1 MAVQQS
7 KVSKSR
13 VRIRKASNRYE
24 GVQASTCTQC
34 GAPGLPHRVCKACGY
49 YGGKQVL
56 TIKEKKT
63 QE

>member
-24 GVQASTCTQC
+24 GVQASTCKQC
-34 GAPGLPHRVCKACGY
+34 GAPCLPHRVCKTCGY

>member
-7 KVSKSR
+7 KVSKSK
-13 VRIRKASNRYE
+13 VRIRKASNRYK
-24 GVQASTCTQC
+24 GVQASTCKQR
-34 GAPGLPHRVCKACGY
+34 GAPCLPHRVCKACGY
-49 YGGKQVL
+49 YDGKQVL

>member
-24 GVQASTCTQC
+24 GVQVTTCQHC
-34 GAPGLPHRVCKACGY
+34 GAACLPHRVCKSCGMY
-49 YGGKQVL
+49 DGKQVIQ
-56 TIKEKKT
+56 IKEKKA
-63 QE
+63 ED